1 MPVGEP
7 QNFAQGYQQVICL
20 FCQTGREALV
30 AGVINANEWGRAI
43 FPQRVKTVIRKGQWS
58 QAERPLLPGYVFVY
72 QDGQDFDYGSIRR
85 LSGVIK
91 VLTYDDTGMH
101 QLRGEDLKLADWF
114 WQKGGVI
121 GPVEAIQLGDRVEI
135 VDGVFKQLRGRITR
149 MDRRRKTFCIE
160 LDGAG
165 SIRSLWL
172 TYEVVKKLEDEHAQR
187 LDGMLEEKNPDGADG
202 E

>member
-1 MPVGEP
+1 MPTEEP
-7 QNFAQGYQQVICL
+7 WGSAEGYRQVICL
-20 FCQTGREALV
+20 FCQTGQEALV
-30 AGVINANEWGRAI
+30 AGVINANGWGRAL
-43 FPQRVKTVIRKGQWS
+43 FPQRVRTVIRKGQWS
-58 QAERPLLPGYVFVY
+58 EAEKPLLPGYVFVY
-72 QDGQDFDYGSIRR
+72 NEGQDYDYGSIRR

-91 VLTYDDTGMH
+91 VLTYDDTGTH

-114 WQKGGVI
+114 WRKGGII

-135 VDGVFKQLRGRITR
+135 TEGVFKELRGKITR

-172 TYEVVKKLEDEHAQR
+172 TYEVVKKLEDESAQR
-187 LDGMLEEKNPDGADG
+187 LDGMLEEKASNGADG

>member
-1 MPVGEP
+1 MPMEEP
-7 QNFAQGYQQVICL
+7 QCPAQGYKQVICL
-20 FCQTGREALV
+20 FCQTGKEAMV
-30 AGVINANEWGRAI
+30 ARVINANEWGHAI
-43 FPQRVKTVIRKGQWS
+43 FPQRTKTMIRDGQWS

-72 QDGQDFDYGSIRR
+72 NDGQDIDYGSFRR

-91 VLTYDDTGMH
+91 VLTYDDTGTH

-114 WQKGGVI
+114 WLKDGVI
-121 GPVEAIQLGDRVEI
+121 GPMKAIQLGDRVEI
-135 VDGVFKQLRGRITR
+135 VDGVFKQLRGKITR

-172 TYEVVKKLEDEHAQR
+172 TYEVVKKLEDESAQR
-187 LDGMLEEKNPDGADG
+187 LDGMLEEKASNGADG